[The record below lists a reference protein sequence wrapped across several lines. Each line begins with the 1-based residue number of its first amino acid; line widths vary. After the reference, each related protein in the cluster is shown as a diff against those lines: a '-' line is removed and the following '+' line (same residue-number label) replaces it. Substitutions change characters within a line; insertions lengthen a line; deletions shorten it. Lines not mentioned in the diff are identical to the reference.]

1 MHKRLASFAAH
12 VYAGRSAKQVRMDYY
27 ISWTHSD
34 PIYQRQLA
42 NIRTLV
48 SPPNVS
54 QSWTIH
60 DWPTLPRSM
69 IVDSG
74 AFQYYRTGR
83 SPTPQAALTRQLQM
97 ITDQSLPVG
106 ICHLDTP
113 LIGTRN
119 LAELE
124 RRITQTLSNARWL
137 MKHSTTDGLPP
148 NIQPI
153 GVIQGYSV
161 ERVYVVAQALA
172 DMGYTTFAVGSL
184 AALVAKDK
192 AEVLRRVEAALEAVG
207 TNIHILGVSSFAILD
222 ELARLG
228 VQSADSG
235 APMHEAWR
243 GGIIYSQPL
252 RRYKLPS
259 PHFQEW
265 RRSYSFAEILDSP
278 LPCDCPVC
286 REDSSR
292 LMQPRGKPFVN
303 MRALHN
309 CYQLMRELAMLPA

>member
-1 MHKRLASFAAH
+1 
-12 VYAGRSAKQVRMDYY
+12 MDYY

-34 PIYQRQLA
+34 PIYQQQLT

-54 QSWTIH
+54 QSWTIR
-60 DWPTLPRSM
+60 DWPALPAAL

-74 AFQYYRTGR
+74 AFQHYRTGR
-83 SPTPQAALTRQLQM
+83 SPTPQAALSRQLQ
-97 ITDQSLPVG
+97 IIADLPLPAG
-106 ICHLDTP
+106 ICHLDAP

-124 RRITQTLSNARWL
+124 RRTTETLSNARWL
-137 MKHSTTDGLPP
+137 MQHSITYGLPP
-148 NIQPI
+148 NVQPI

-172 DMGYTTFAVGSL
+172 DMGYTAFAVGSL
-184 AALVAKDK
+184 AALVANDQ

-207 TNIHILGVSSFAILD
+207 TNIHILGVSSFAIVA

-252 RRYKLPS
+252 RRYKIPS
-259 PHFQEW
+259 AHFQEW
-265 RRSYSFAEILDSP
+265 RRSYTFAEILERP
-278 LPCDCPVC
+278 LPCECPVC
-286 REDSSR
+286 REDSAR

-303 MRALHN
+303 LRALHN
-309 CYQLMRELAMLPA
+309 CYHLMRELALLAA